1 MLRDVTPGA
10 VAGLFERARRAP
22 QRVVLPEAEEE
33 TILQAARAAVDL
45 GLAKPVFLGSP
56 VALAERA
63 ARAGVD
69 LSGIETVDVTDGAV
83 LAELAGAAARHFPSM
98 SARRIE
104 RKLQDRLSIGSLLVG
119 TGRADALVAGLLHTT
134 QEVIVASLSFIG
146 LEEGVS
152 KPASMFLM
160 RVPGFDGPEGEL
172 VVFADCGVSVSPDAG
187 QLAEIAILTARM
199 VRTLLG
205 WEPRVA
211 LLSFST
217 KASGFDESVRKVRE
231 ALRIARERE
240 PGLAIDGELQ
250 LDAAIIPAVAARK
263 APGEAVVAGRAN
275 ILVFPDL
282 NAGNI
287 AYKCVQR
294 FAKADAFGPL
304 FLGLTK
310 TASDLSRGSSVTDV
324 LGVIAMAS
332 VHAHHLKQAA
342 ADSDPAPDG
351 ADPPG
356 GDAGP

>member
-1 MLRDVTPGA
+1 MAADA
-10 VAGLFERARRAP
+10 ISGLFESARRAP

-33 TILQAARAAVDL
+33 IILQAARAAVDQ
-45 GLAKPVFLGSP
+45 GIAKPVLLGSP
-56 VALAERA
+56 ALLAAEA
-63 ARAGVD
+63 ARAGVG
-69 LSGIETVDVTDGAV
+69 LSGMEIIDVTDGAV
-83 LAELAGAAARHFPSM
+83 LAELAGTAARLFPSM
-98 SARRIE
+98 SARRVE
-104 RKLQDRLSIGSLLVG
+104 RKLQDRLSIGSLLVAA
-119 TGRADALVAGLLHTT
+119 GRADALVAGLLHTT

-146 LEEGVS
+146 LHEGVS

-160 RVPGFDGPEGEL
+160 RVPGLDGPEGEL
-172 VVFADCGVSVSPDAG
+172 IVFADCGVTVSPDAA

-199 VRTLLG
+199 VRALLG

-217 KASGFDESVRKVRE
+217 KASGFDESVRKVRD

-263 APGEAVVAGRAN
+263 APGEELVAGRAN

-294 FAKADAFGPL
+294 FAKADAFGPF

-324 LGVIAMAS
+324 LGVLAMAS
-332 VHAHHLKQAA
+332 VHAQHLKQSEGGSGAA
-342 ADSDPAPDG
+342 GRG
-351 ADPPG
+351 AGQPG
-356 GDAGP
+356 GHAGL